1 MSPYNFG
8 RVLFLRVYVLCFC
21 LPLRQVSGSND
32 TVGNHFEEHQR
43 LLELLMNNSNVNR
56 QILPASHNNKPVN
69 VEMGIKLRQIANV
82 DEKNQVMRLILW
94 LTFHWLNPHL
104 KWNPAEYGGINSVHV
119 DHDLFWFPD
128 VAVFNEAGFESENV
142 ILHHR
147 LRTKMVIT
155 KDGYCTWQA
164 PVTLNSYCTLDLTD
178 FPFDEQECPVQIGSW
193 THPGEEINMTYSD
206 RNADLS
212 HYIRSGEWILQS
224 ATLSQDFGYYKPE
237 ISPHPHITLS
247 LKIERRQDY
256 YKYQIII
263 PLALITIL
271 VTYSFILPL
280 NIQDQ
285 ISIVLTIVV
294 SISVYSVIISS
305 ALPKTADPIP
315 ALLKFS
321 FQMLILTV
329 VSSIHIFLTSPLVTK
344 ISNFPKWLFKIESE
358 DDSENAHPK
367 VATCVR
373 IFSFLIFLSIF
384 ISFLVCLL
392 EKKRCAY

>member
-8 RVLFLRVYVLCFC
+8 RVLFLRVYVLCFF
-21 LPLRQVSGSND
+21 LSFRQVSGSND

-56 QILPASHNNKPVN
+56 QILPASHINKPVN
-69 VEMGIKLRQIANV
+69 VEMGIKLRQIANL
-82 DEKNQVMRLILW
+82 DEKNQVIRLILW
-94 LTFHWLNPHL
+94 LTFQWLNPHL

-128 VAVFNEAGFESENV
+128 VAVFNEAGFESEIV

-178 FPFDEQECPVQIGSW
+178 FPFDEQKCPIQIGSW
-193 THPGEEINMTYSD
+193 THPGEKINMTYSD

-212 HYIRSGEWILQS
+212 HYITSGEWILQS

-237 ISPHPHITLS
+237 ISPHPYITLS
-247 LKIERRQDY
+247 LKIQRRPDY
-256 YKYQIII
+256 YKNQMII
-263 PLALITIL
+263 PLIL
-271 VTYSFILPL
+271 VTSLAIYSFILPL
-280 NIQDQ
+280 NIEAQ

-294 SISVYSVIISS
+294 SVSVHNVIISS
-305 ALPKTADPIP
+305 ELPKTADPIP

-321 FQMLILTV
+321 VDMLMLIVL
-329 VSSIHIFLTSPLVTK
+329 SSFHIFITSLCVKK
-344 ISNFPKWLFKIESE
+344 ISSFSNWWFNVKSE
-358 DDSENAHPK
+358 DNSESAHPTA
-367 VATCVR
+367 ATCVR
-373 IFSFLIFLSIF
+373 ISSLIIFLFTFMILIFLF
-384 ISFLVCLL
+384 RRK
-392 EKKRCAY
+392 EKI